1 MHERN
6 YAIDIAKI
14 LGCLLVVMN
23 HATIVMTRFDGNV
36 DAAWVT
42 SILVFFAVKIGV
54 PLFILATGTLVLT
67 HARDYHYSWGHALK
81 FGLLLL
87 IWSYLYWLLK
97 PSQPVWWHF
106 DKFLLAVYQEPQAVH
121 LWYLYMLVAFYL
133 MLPFFSKMLA
143 QFTQKDYLLF
153 FAGCLVLGALPLTV
167 GNLGGPNLT
176 GWTHLELFT
185 GFLGY
190 FALGQYLRQY
200 HINRWLAG
208 GLLVTGLA
216 ADVLFTVFYSMYNSE
231 VFTGLDNVLAL
242 PSIMAAAGAYILI
255 FETFQGGKPHRIAEH
270 ISKLTFGIYLIHFA
284 LMQPVMDL
292 PFFAHALEVK
302 DGFTLLM
309 IQFGID
315 LVVFFSAMVISQVL
329 NWIPLVQKLVS

>member
-36 DAAWVT
+36 DSTWVA
-42 SILVFFAVKIGV
+42 SIIVFFTVKIGV

-67 HARDYHYSWGHALK
+67 HARDYRYSGKHALK
-81 FGLLLL
+81 FGILLLL
-87 IWSYLYWLLK
+87 WSYLYWLLK
-97 PSQPVWWHF
+97 PDHPVWWRF
-106 DKFLLAVYQEPQAVH
+106 DQFLLDVYKHPQAVH

-133 MLPFFSKMLA
+133 MLPFFSKMLEH
-143 QFTQKDYLLF
+143 FTKQDYLWF
-153 FAGCLVLGALPLTV
+153 FAGWIILGALPLTI
-167 GNLGGPNLT
+167 GNLGGAHLS

-200 HINRWLAG
+200 HINRWLAA
-208 GLLVTGLA
+208 GLLLVGLTISTGLT
-216 ADVLFTVFYSMYNSE
+216 VLYSMNNGS
-231 VFTGLDNVLAL
+231 VFTGLDNVLVL
-242 PSIMAAAGAYILI
+242 PSVMAAVGAYVLI
-255 FETFQGGKPHRIAEH
+255 FESFQGVHSRVIAH

-284 LMQPVMDL
+284 LMQPIMQL
-292 PFFAHALEVK
+292 PFFAHALDVK
-302 DGFTLLM
+302 DGFALLM

-329 NWIPLVQKLVS
+329 NWIPLVRKLVS